1 MGFLLASLTHYS
13 RACQEA
19 DEPALSDD
27 EGGAEG
33 QMFVWGT
40 NVDVDKAKRKFRA
53 FFTSFELEGNEGAP
67 LAHYLQKLADIAQT
81 EDYSLNL
88 DCSHL
93 HSFDPGLYKLM
104 VRYPRELIPIFDVEL
119 NEYFAKHYLD
129 EDQESFPQ
137 IQVRHTHS
145 CLQPAARSKPLTHD
159 PLSCVSCARST

>member
-1 MGFLLASLTHYS
+1 
-13 RACQEA
+13 
-19 DEPALSDD
+19 
-27 EGGAEG
+27 
-33 QMFVWGT
+33 MFVWGT
-40 NVDVDKAKRKFRA
+40 NVDVDKAKRKFRT
-53 FFTSFELEGNEGAP
+53 FFTNFEIEEGAP
-67 LAHYLQKLADIAQT
+67 SAHYLQKLADIAQT

-137 IQVRHTHS
+137 IQ
-145 CLQPAARSKPLTHD
+145 ARSTLALAFRLRACANRQPFVD
-159 PLSCVSCARST
+159 ACSCARST